1 MSGRL
6 FIISAPSGTGKTSLL
21 KIVMSQVQRL
31 VFSVSHTTRPL
42 REGERDGRDYYF
54 VSPDTFQ
61 EMIAGGAFLEW
72 AMVHD
77 NYYGTALSPLASELE
92 VNRDVILDIDVQGAE
107 IVRRDKRLPASFIFI
122 APPDMK
128 QLEYRLRGRGTEE
141 EETIRKRLQNAR
153 NEMGSGEKYDYFVV
167 NDDLQGAAGLVSAI
181 IYAER
186 ARHRRTAGGTPI
198 DMGLI
203 R

>member
-6 FIISAPSGTGKTSLL
+6 FIISAPSGAGKTSLL
-21 KIVMSQVQRL
+21 KIVMSQVQQL
-31 VFSVSHTTRPL
+31 VFSVSHTTRPP
-42 REGERDGRDYYF
+42 REGERDGRDYHF
-54 VSPDTFQ
+54 VTRRHFR
-61 EMIAGGAFLEW
+61 EMIASGAFLEW
-72 AMVHD
+72 ATVHD

-92 VNRDVILDIDVQGAE
+92 GNRDVILDIDVQGAE

-122 APPDMK
+122 APPSMNE
-128 QLEYRLRGRGTEE
+128 LECRLRGRGTEK

-153 NEMGSGEKYDYFVV
+153 NEMGSSGEYDYFVI

-186 ARHRRTAGGTPI
+186 ARDRRTAEGSPI
-198 DMGLI
+198 DMGVL

>member
-21 KIVMSQVQRL
+21 KIVMSQVHQL
-31 VFSVSHTTRPL
+31 VFSVSHTTRPP
-42 REGERDGRDYYF
+42 REGERDASDYYF
-54 VSPDTFQ
+54 VTRETFQ
-61 EMIAGGAFLEW
+61 AMIAAGAFLEW
-72 AMVHD
+72 ATVHD

-92 VNRDVILDIDVQGAE
+92 ANRDVILDIDVQGAD
-107 IVRRDKRLPASFIFI
+107 IVRRDKRLPASFIFV
-122 APPDMK
+122 APPGMK
-128 QLEYRLRGRGTEE
+128 ELERRLRGRGTEK

-153 NEMGSGEKYDYFVV
+153 IEMGSGEKYDYVVV
-167 NDDLQGAAGLVSAI
+167 NDDLQNAAKMVSAI

-186 ARHRRTAGGTPI
+186 ARDRRTIEGMAI
-198 DMGLI
+198 DMRSI